1 MTEFDSADDSVG
13 YKKPPR
19 HTRFRPGQSGNPRGR
34 QKGLRNFG
42 TDVKATLEAKVAV
55 NENGG
60 RKRVSTQ
67 EAMLLRL
74 REKALKGD
82 TRALDLLIR
91 LAQLFNHDGPG
102 EAGGEQEMA
111 AEDREILDAYVEAR
125 MTRAATDACTG
136 GGAKTPEGDIDE

>member
-1 MTEFDSADDSVG
+1 MTDDKVG

-60 RKRVSTQ
+60 KRRVSTQ

-82 TRALDLLIR
+82 SRALDLLVR
-91 LAQLFNHDGPG
+91 LAQVYNPDGPG
-102 EAGGEQEMA
+102 EASSEQDMA

-125 MTRAATDACTG
+125 MLEVSGNLRPRG
-136 GGAKTPEGDIDE
+136 GGDESRESDVDE